1 LKTKNKFPEDLIYK
15 VWEEKR
21 FNLPLTS
28 AEGLPIDIMDS
39 GVRNNEVAGPD
50 YQHAKIKIGNITFTG
65 DVEIDTAH
73 SDWKA
78 HGHNINERYNK
89 VILHVVLSNDSSYP
103 FVVTQNGRKVPTLS
117 IENHLSTS
125 IKENINKDLAEIN
138 QGTHVKMPCAE
149 LNNQL
154 PRKDKLQLV
163 KSLGLIRFRRKCEKD
178 IERLKE
184 LILLK
189 QLQIKEPKIYHDF
202 YKEVS
207 TRTFNQSEF
216 EQKQIWETLLYEQI
230 FEALGY
236 SKNKDSMLKL
246 SRYAEI
252 DSFYKI
258 ENRDSETIESILFH
272 ISGLFPAVTDIL
284 DERTSE
290 YIRKSIDIWNKVKV
304 NFDSGIMNKNEW
316 NFFKLRPQNFPTLRI
331 AAGARILKKLVNAD
345 LFNNLIRIFEEYSD
359 TNKIINKLRNT
370 IITKGEGYWANYYTF
385 NKPAKNKLNYFI
397 GVGRADEIVVNII
410 LPLFSV
416 YFEMM
421 NQEKTS
427 KKVLNVFL
435 NYYQKESNHLVD
447 QVNENLGFKN
457 EKFRS
462 VYYQGMIE
470 LFRSYCIKNKCLE
483 CEIGKKVFTNYSE

>member
-1 LKTKNKFPEDLIYK
+1 MKTKSKFPEDIIYK
-15 VWEEKR
+15 IWEEKR
-21 FNLPLTS
+21 FNLPLKTS
-28 AEGLPIDIMDS
+28 EGLPVDIMDT

-50 YQHAKIKIGNITFTG
+50 YQHARIKIGNITFTG
-65 DVEIDTAH
+65 DVEIDTVP
-73 SDWKA
+73 SDWKS

-89 VILHVVLSNDSSYP
+89 VILHVVLSNDSSNH
-103 FVVTQNGRKVPTLS
+103 FVITQSGRKVPTIS
-117 IENHLSTS
+117 IENYLSTP
-125 IKENINKDLAEIN
+125 IKENISKDLVEIS
-138 QGTHVKMPCAE
+138 HSSELKMPCKG
-149 LNNQL
+149 LTDQL
-154 PRKDKLQLV
+154 LRKDKLQFV
-163 KSLGLIRFRRKCEKD
+163 KNLGLVRFKKKCEND

-189 QLQIKEPKIYHDF
+189 QLKIKEPKVYHDF
-202 YKEVS
+202 HKEVS
-207 TRTFNQSEF
+207 SRTFNQSEF

-252 DSFYKI
+252 DNINKI
-258 ENRDSETIESILFH
+258 ENLNSEIIESILFH
-272 ISGLFPAVTDIL
+272 ISGLFPEVTEIA

-290 YIRKSIDIWNKVKV
+290 YIRSCIDIWNTVKM
-304 NFDSGIMNKNEW
+304 NFDSGIMNKSEW

-331 AAGARILKKLVNAD
+331 AAGARILKKLTTAD
-345 LFNNLIRIFEEYSD
+345 LFNNLVKIFEQYSD

-370 IITKGEGYWANYYTF
+370 IIIKGDGYWANYYTF
-385 NKPAKNKLNYFI
+385 NKPSKNKLNYFI
-397 GVGRADEIVVNII
+397 GIGRADEIVINIV

-416 YFEMM
+416 YFEMI
-421 NQEKTS
+421 NQKEIS

-457 EKFRS
+457 EKYRS

-470 LFRSYCIKNKCLE
+470 LFRNYCIKDKCLQ
-483 CEIGKKVFTNYSE
+483 CEIGRKVFTNYSE